1 MQKRVYT
8 ITVPLLLLL
17 ALILSGCGQ
26 AGATAVLPASQP
38 AVLTQSETSQ
48 PATAMA
54 QETTT
59 GSVAQASGSAT
70 RSAAAAAGILA
81 EDTLINLYERVN
93 PGVVN
98 IVVNSGQ
105 GSGFVY
111 DTEGHIVTNNHVIAG
126 ASRITVNFADG
137 TEASATLV
145 GTDPD
150 SDLAVIKVDLPASE
164 LTPVPVGT
172 SDDLRVGQFVV
183 AIGNPFGLQGS
194 MTVGIVSGLGRLLNE
209 GEGFSISDII
219 QTDAAINPGN
229 SGGPLLNLDGE
240 VIGINTAI
248 ESPVRASSGIG
259 YAVPADTVT
268 STVEQ
273 LLSTGEV
280 RHPWLGISGVEM
292 NATLAQAM
300 NLSAGQQGILVDQVI
315 AGGPS
320 ADAGLRGSN
329 RQTSVGGQVVRVG
342 GDIIIAID
350 DQEVQDFDDLLTY
363 VVQETEVGQTVTL
376 HVLRDGQPTSVEVV
390 LEARPTN

>member
-1 MQKRVYT
+1 MQKRLYT
-8 ITVPLLLLL
+8 ITVPLVLLL
-17 ALILSGCGQ
+17 ALVLGGCGQ
-26 AGATAVLPASQP
+26 AATAVLPASQP

-48 PATAMA
+48 PAAVAQTAP
-54 QETTT
+54 TD
-59 GSVAQASGSAT
+59 SVAQASDSAGS
-70 RSAAAAAGILA
+70 SAASADGILA

-98 IVVNSGQ
+98 IVINSGQ

-126 ASRITVNFADG
+126 AARITVNFADG
-137 TEASATLV
+137 TEAPATLV

-150 SDLAVIKVDLPASE
+150 SDLAVIKVDLPASK
-164 LTPVPVGT
+164 LTPIPVGT

-194 MTVGIVSGLGRLLNE
+194 MTIGIVSGLGRLLNE
-209 GEGFSISDII
+209 GQGFSISDII

-259 YAVPADTVT
+259 YAVPADTVV
-268 STVEQ
+268 STVAQ
-273 LLSTGEV
+273 LLDNGEV
-280 RHPWLGISGVEM
+280 RHPWLGISGVEL

-300 NLSAGQQGILVDQVI
+300 NLSEDQRGILVDQVI

-320 ADAGLRGSN
+320 AGAGLRGSN
-329 RQTSVGGQVVRVG
+329 RQTSIGGQVVRVG
-342 GDIIIAID
+342 GDVITGID
-350 DQEVQDFDDLLTY
+350 DEVVQDFDDLLTY

-376 HVLRDGQPTSVEVV
+376 HILRDGQPTSVEVV

>member
-1 MQKRVYT
+1 MQKRLYT
-8 ITVPLLLLL
+8 LTVPFVLLL
-17 ALILSGCGQ
+17 ALVLSGCGQ
-26 AGATAVLPASQP
+26 AATAVLPASQP

-48 PATAMA
+48 PAVVAQTAPTA
-54 QETTT
+54 
-59 GSVAQASGSAT
+59 SVAQANGPAGS
-70 RSAAAAAGILA
+70 SAASANGILA

-126 ASRITVNFADG
+126 ATRITVNFADG
-137 TEASATLV
+137 TEAPATLV

-150 SDLAVIKVDLPASE
+150 SDLAVIKVNLPASK
-164 LTPVPVGT
+164 LTPIPVGT

-194 MTVGIVSGLGRLLNE
+194 MTIGIVSGLGRLLDE
-209 GEGFSISDII
+209 GQGFSISDII

-240 VIGINTAI
+240 VIGVNTAI

-259 YAVPADTVT
+259 YAVPADIVSKTVN
-268 STVEQ
+268 Q
-273 LLSTGEV
+273 LLTTGEV
-280 RHPWLGISGVEM
+280 RHPWLGISGVEL

-300 NLSAGQQGILVDQVI
+300 NLSEDQRGILVDQVI

-320 ADAGLRGSN
+320 AKAGLRGSN
-329 RQTSVGGQVVRVG
+329 RQTSIDGQVVRVG
-342 GDIIIAID
+342 GDVITGID
-350 DQEVQDFDDLLTY
+350 DEVVQDFDDLLTY

-376 HVLRDGQPTSVEVV
+376 HILRDGQPTSVEVV
-390 LEARPTN
+390 LEARPNN

>member
-1 MQKRVYT
+1 MQKRLYT
-8 ITVPLLLLL
+8 ITVPLVLLL
-17 ALILSGCGQ
+17 ALVLGGCGQ
-26 AGATAVLPASQP
+26 AATAVLPASQP

-48 PATAMA
+48 PAVVAQTAP
-54 QETTT
+54 TD
-59 GSVAQASGSAT
+59 SIAQASDSASS
-70 RSAAAAAGILA
+70 SAASADGILA

-98 IVVNSGQ
+98 IVINSGQ

-126 ASRITVNFADG
+126 AARITVNFADG
-137 TEASATLV
+137 TEAPATLV

-150 SDLAVIKVDLPASE
+150 SDLAVIKVDLPASK
-164 LTPVPVGT
+164 LTPIPVGT

-194 MTVGIVSGLGRLLNE
+194 MTIGIVSGLGRLLNE
-209 GEGFSISDII
+209 GQGFSISDII

-259 YAVPADTVT
+259 YAVPADTVV
-268 STVEQ
+268 STVAQ
-273 LLSTGEV
+273 LLDNGEV
-280 RHPWLGISGVEM
+280 RHPWLGISGVEL

-300 NLSAGQQGILVDQVI
+300 NLSEDQRGILVDQVI

-320 ADAGLRGSN
+320 AGAGLRGSN
-329 RQTSVGGQVVRVG
+329 RQTSIGGQVVRVG
-342 GDIIIAID
+342 GDVITGID
-350 DQEVQDFDDLLTY
+350 DEVVQDFDDLLTY

-376 HVLRDGQPTSVEVV
+376 HILREGQPTSVEVV

>member
-1 MQKRVYT
+1 MQKRLYT
-8 ITVPLLLLL
+8 ITVPL
-17 ALILSGCGQ
+17 ALFLVFVLSGCGQ
-26 AGATAVLPASQP
+26 AAGTAVLPASQP
-38 AVLTQSETSQ
+38 AVLSHSETSQ
-48 PATAMA
+48 PATVVQASPVD
-54 QETTT
+54 
-59 GSVAQASGSAT
+59 SVAQANGSAT
-70 RSAAAAAGILA
+70 SSAAADGDVLA

-111 DTEGHIVTNNHVIAG
+111 DTEGHIVTNNHVING
-126 ASRITVNFADG
+126 ATRITVNFADG
-137 TEASATLV
+137 TEAPATLV

-150 SDLAVIKVDLPASE
+150 SDLAVIKVDLPASK

-194 MTVGIVSGLGRLLNE
+194 MTIGIVSGLGRLLNE
-209 GEGFSISDII
+209 GQSFSISDII

-240 VIGINTAI
+240 VIGVNTAI

-259 YAVPADTVT
+259 YAVPANIVSKTVNQILT
-268 STVEQ
+268 
-273 LLSTGEV
+273 TGEV
-280 RHPWLGISGVEM
+280 RHPWLGISGVEL

-300 NLSAGQQGILVDQVI
+300 NLSEDQRGILVDQVI
-315 AGGPS
+315 ADGPS
-320 ADAGLRGSN
+320 AESGLRGSN
-329 RQTSVGGQVVRVG
+329 RQISIGGQVVRVG
-342 GDIIIAID
+342 GDVITAID
-350 DQEVQDFDDLLTY
+350 NQVVQDFDDLLTY

>member
-1 MQKRVYT
+1 MQKRLYT
-8 ITVPLLLLL
+8 ITVPLVLLL
-17 ALILSGCGQ
+17 ALVLGGCGQ
-26 AGATAVLPASQP
+26 AATAVLPASQP

-48 PATAMA
+48 PAVVAQTAP
-54 QETTT
+54 TD
-59 GSVAQASGSAT
+59 SVAQASDSAGS
-70 RSAAAAAGILA
+70 SAASADGILA

-98 IVVNSGQ
+98 IVINSGQ

-126 ASRITVNFADG
+126 AARITVNFADG
-137 TEASATLV
+137 TEAPATLV

-150 SDLAVIKVDLPASE
+150 SDLAVIKVDLPASK
-164 LTPVPVGT
+164 LTPIPVGT

-194 MTVGIVSGLGRLLNE
+194 MTIGIVSGLGRLLNE
-209 GEGFSISDII
+209 GQGFSISDII

-259 YAVPADTVT
+259 YAVPADTVV
-268 STVEQ
+268 STVAQ
-273 LLSTGEV
+273 LLDNGEV
-280 RHPWLGISGVEM
+280 RHPWLGISGVEL

-300 NLSAGQQGILVDQVI
+300 NLSEDQRGILVDQVI

-320 ADAGLRGSN
+320 AGAGLRGSN
-329 RQTSVGGQVVRVG
+329 RQTSIGGQVVRVG
-342 GDIIIAID
+342 GDVITGID
-350 DQEVQDFDDLLTY
+350 DEVVQDFDDLLTY

-376 HVLRDGQPTSVEVV
+376 HILRDGQPTSVEVV